1 MENTIKLK
9 YIWGILLLAL
19 HFVFVKGQPIC
30 VARQYTV
37 RDGLIQSNPAQI
49 LQSHNGFI
57 WVSTWNGVS
66 RFDGRDFETFQF
78 DSLLNQHM
86 QRLENTADGNLWMIA
101 YDRHSL
107 YLYDIRENKLINVLK
122 QYEQHFNTP
131 LQIENLYP
139 LSKGI
144 TWVTLNNGGCFRISD
159 KECTVSS
166 GIQYITAIDDVELGK
181 VSRVFEDKQGE
192 EWVFSDKGVSIF
204 GKRTISSYPF
214 SMFETMDNLVFLAS
228 QNGRLAYYDVNTMQF
243 NIVPFQEKIQHI
255 NGIKVLK
262 DNQLAVLSDKGLYL
276 CHFPEL
282 AMEKYDF
289 SLPGHDDAAVRKVYQ
304 DSKGFLWIFTGLPG
318 IIRLDPETGV
328 KQYLNTPSGYM
339 ASSPENELFIYEDPN
354 GVVWTIPYKGIFSYY
369 DEKSRELKVY
379 FTPGRNHIPYSPIIK
394 TTYVDKQ
401 NNLWIKSQ
409 RSFIKMFFPPS
420 PYTYRELDNY
430 FDTKSFLF
438 DSDEHLWIAT
448 KKGII
453 RIMDSQKNLLGYLSP
468 DGELAQ
474 TETVFAEGGI
484 YVMLKDQAQ
493 TIWLGS
499 KENGLFRLVPR
510 NRPYHYEVYH
520 YMNNPSDPYS
530 ISDNKISCI
539 DEDHNGR
546 IWIGTYGGGLNL
558 VEEKEDGAIRFI
570 HAENNLSGFPIN
582 RTNSIRCMVE
592 GPGHTMLVGTIEGL
606 ITFSSD
612 FSDYENIRFY
622 LNLPRPQATDG
633 LCSADVMSVL
643 RTTDETIYCYCYGG
657 GLCKLVSSNLLSDE
671 LRFRSFGKETS
682 PLARALI
689 EDKNHNIWIGSETD
703 ITLFDVHDQ
712 TFESFGETFFNR
724 SFNYSECLPVTDRQ
738 EGGMLVFSPDSI
750 VKQTYEAP
758 IVVTGIKYSEDNL
771 SHVLS
776 DADYLEIPTRR
787 RNFTISFAALDYTN
801 SLDIEYAYK
810 LDDNQ
815 WYYIGK
821 KNSVSFVSLPA
832 GKYQFQIKATNGD
845 GIWMNTVKTVTLQV
859 LPTFWE
865 TGWAK
870 AFYIVVVL
878 VISLAI
884 GYIFFYIYY
893 LKHKVNMEQ
902 RLAEIKV
909 RSFIDISHELRTPL
923 TLISGPVSEVLSQEP
938 LTSRTRHHLQ
948 LVQKNINRMLL
959 LINQV
964 LDFRKIQNKKMGL
977 TIEYRDIIIM
987 LHNIMD
993 NFRLLAT
1000 EKNINF
1006 SLQTTLPSV
1015 FLWID
1020 SDKFEKIIFNL
1031 LSNAFK
1037 YTPDNKSIT
1046 LIVMESGQFV
1056 SIAVKDEGIGIPK
1069 DKVPSIFERFTTVS
1083 KENDMQPSSGIGL
1096 SLVNELVKMLHGEI
1110 QVESEV
1116 KKGSVFKLV
1125 LHKGKEIYAQDKNVE
1140 YILNDT
1146 SEEQETVL
1154 AEPEQNDEISLP
1166 DMPPATKETLVKV
1179 MVVEDNAE
1187 LRQFICEILSGT
1199 YRVVGVADGVMALEK
1214 IEEEIPDF
1222 IITDIMMPRMDGI
1235 ELIRHIK
1242 ENVNTC
1248 DIPLIILSAK
1258 SSVEDRIQCLQLG
1271 IDDYIPKPF
1280 SSDYLK
1286 SRIENLIRQRKV
1298 LQSAFL
1304 SKYGAQPKKEPLEA
1318 VAYPVSQIVP
1328 LDELFMQKLVGFME
1342 ENYSNPGLRV
1352 NDLAEFMN
1360 MSRSVF
1366 NRKVNGIMG
1375 ISPIE
1380 YIKNYR
1386 LNKAKSF
1393 IQSGMS
1399 FSEVAFAVGFS
1410 DPGYF
1415 GKAFKKAFNQTLT
1428 EYKNNN

>member
-107 YLYDIRENKLINVLK
+107 YLYDIHENKLINVLK

-276 CHFPEL
+276 CRFPEL

-539 DEDHNGR
+539 DEDHNGS

-570 HAENNLSGFPIN
+570 HAENKLSGFPIN

-622 LNLPRPQATDG
+622 LNLPRPQAADG

-724 SFNYSECLPVTDRQ
+724 SFNYSECLPVADRQ
-738 EGGMLVFSPDSI
+738 GDILMGTEGGMLVFSPDSI

-845 GIWMNTVKTVTLQV
+845 GIWMNSVKTVTLQV

-964 LDFRKIQNKKMGL
+964 LDFRKIQNKKW
-977 TIEYRDIIIM
+977 
-987 LHNIMD
+987 
-993 NFRLLAT
+993 A
-1000 EKNINF
+1000 
-1006 SLQTTLPSV
+1006 
-1015 FLWID
+1015 
-1020 SDKFEKIIFNL
+1020 
-1031 LSNAFK
+1031 
-1037 YTPDNKSIT
+1037 
-1046 LIVMESGQFV
+1046 
-1056 SIAVKDEGIGIPK
+1056 
-1069 DKVPSIFERFTTVS
+1069 
-1083 KENDMQPSSGIGL
+1083 
-1096 SLVNELVKMLHGEI
+1096 
-1110 QVESEV
+1110 
-1116 KKGSVFKLV
+1116 
-1125 LHKGKEIYAQDKNVE
+1125 
-1140 YILNDT
+1140 
-1146 SEEQETVL
+1146 
-1154 AEPEQNDEISLP
+1154 
-1166 DMPPATKETLVKV
+1166 
-1179 MVVEDNAE
+1179 
-1187 LRQFICEILSGT
+1187 
-1199 YRVVGVADGVMALEK
+1199 
-1214 IEEEIPDF
+1214 
-1222 IITDIMMPRMDGI
+1222 
-1235 ELIRHIK
+1235 
-1242 ENVNTC
+1242 
-1248 DIPLIILSAK
+1248 
-1258 SSVEDRIQCLQLG
+1258 
-1271 IDDYIPKPF
+1271 
-1280 SSDYLK
+1280 
-1286 SRIENLIRQRKV
+1286 
-1298 LQSAFL
+1298 
-1304 SKYGAQPKKEPLEA
+1304 
-1318 VAYPVSQIVP
+1318 
-1328 LDELFMQKLVGFME
+1328 
-1342 ENYSNPGLRV
+1342 
-1352 NDLAEFMN
+1352 
-1360 MSRSVF
+1360 
-1366 NRKVNGIMG
+1366 
-1375 ISPIE
+1375 
-1380 YIKNYR
+1380 
-1386 LNKAKSF
+1386 
-1393 IQSGMS
+1393 
-1399 FSEVAFAVGFS
+1399 
-1410 DPGYF
+1410 
-1415 GKAFKKAFNQTLT
+1415 
-1428 EYKNNN
+1428 

>member
-1 MENTIKLK
+1 MF
-9 YIWGILLLAL
+9 LLL
-19 HFVFVKGQPIC
+19 HWGFVKAQPIC

-276 CHFPEL
+276 CRFPEL

-570 HAENNLSGFPIN
+570 HAENKLSGFPIN

-738 EGGMLVFSPDSI
+738 GDILMGTEGGMLVFSPDSI

-870 AFYIVVVL
+870 AFYLVVVL

-884 GYIFFYIYY
+884 GY
-893 LKHKVNMEQ
+893 
-902 RLAEIKV
+902 
-909 RSFIDISHELRTPL
+909 
-923 TLISGPVSEVLSQEP
+923 
-938 LTSRTRHHLQ
+938 
-948 LVQKNINRMLL
+948 
-959 LINQV
+959 
-964 LDFRKIQNKKMGL
+964 
-977 TIEYRDIIIM
+977 
-987 LHNIMD
+987 
-993 NFRLLAT
+993 
-1000 EKNINF
+1000 
-1006 SLQTTLPSV
+1006 V
-1015 FLWID
+1015 F
-1020 SDKFEKIIFNL
+1020 
-1031 LSNAFK
+1031 
-1037 YTPDNKSIT
+1037 
-1046 LIVMESGQFV
+1046 
-1056 SIAVKDEGIGIPK
+1056 
-1069 DKVPSIFERFTTVS
+1069 SIFT
-1083 KENDMQPSSGIGL
+1083 I
-1096 SLVNELVKMLHGEI
+1096 
-1110 QVESEV
+1110 
-1116 KKGSVFKLV
+1116 
-1125 LHKGKEIYAQDKNVE
+1125 
-1140 YILNDT
+1140 
-1146 SEEQETVL
+1146 
-1154 AEPEQNDEISLP
+1154 
-1166 DMPPATKETLVKV
+1166 
-1179 MVVEDNAE
+1179 
-1187 LRQFICEILSGT
+1187 
-1199 YRVVGVADGVMALEK
+1199 
-1214 IEEEIPDF
+1214 
-1222 IITDIMMPRMDGI
+1222 
-1235 ELIRHIK
+1235 
-1242 ENVNTC
+1242 
-1248 DIPLIILSAK
+1248 
-1258 SSVEDRIQCLQLG
+1258 
-1271 IDDYIPKPF
+1271 
-1280 SSDYLK
+1280 
-1286 SRIENLIRQRKV
+1286 
-1298 LQSAFL
+1298 
-1304 SKYGAQPKKEPLEA
+1304 
-1318 VAYPVSQIVP
+1318 
-1328 LDELFMQKLVGFME
+1328 
-1342 ENYSNPGLRV
+1342 
-1352 NDLAEFMN
+1352 
-1360 MSRSVF
+1360 
-1366 NRKVNGIMG
+1366 
-1375 ISPIE
+1375 
-1380 YIKNYR
+1380 
-1386 LNKAKSF
+1386 
-1393 IQSGMS
+1393 
-1399 FSEVAFAVGFS
+1399 
-1410 DPGYF
+1410 
-1415 GKAFKKAFNQTLT
+1415 
-1428 EYKNNN
+1428 

>member
-1 MENTIKLK
+1 MRNTIKLK
-9 YIWGILLLAL
+9 YIWCTLFLLL
-19 HFVFVKGQPIC
+19 HWGFVKAQPIC

-276 CHFPEL
+276 CRFPEL

-289 SLPGHDDAAVRKVYQ
+289 SLPGRDDAAVRKVYQ

-570 HAENNLSGFPIN
+570 HAENKLSGFPIN

-622 LNLPRPQATDG
+622 LNLPRPQVADG

-643 RTTDETIYCYCYGG
+643 RATDETIYCYCYGG

-738 EGGMLVFSPDSI
+738 GDILMGTEGGMLVFSPDSI

-870 AFYIVVVL
+870 AFYLVVVL

-884 GYIFFYIYY
+884 GYVFFYIYY

-977 TIEYRDIIIM
+977 TIEYRDI
-987 LHNIMD
+987 
-993 NFRLLAT
+993 
-1000 EKNINF
+1000 
-1006 SLQTTLPSV
+1006 PV
-1015 FLWID
+1015 
-1020 SDKFEKIIFNL
+1020 
-1031 LSNAFK
+1031 
-1037 YTPDNKSIT
+1037 
-1046 LIVMESGQFV
+1046 G
-1056 SIAVKDEGIGIPK
+1056 GI
-1069 DKVPSIFERFTTVS
+1069 
-1083 KENDMQPSSGIGL
+1083 
-1096 SLVNELVKMLHGEI
+1096 
-1110 QVESEV
+1110 
-1116 KKGSVFKLV
+1116 
-1125 LHKGKEIYAQDKNVE
+1125 
-1140 YILNDT
+1140 
-1146 SEEQETVL
+1146 
-1154 AEPEQNDEISLP
+1154 
-1166 DMPPATKETLVKV
+1166 
-1179 MVVEDNAE
+1179 
-1187 LRQFICEILSGT
+1187 
-1199 YRVVGVADGVMALEK
+1199 
-1214 IEEEIPDF
+1214 
-1222 IITDIMMPRMDGI
+1222 
-1235 ELIRHIK
+1235 
-1242 ENVNTC
+1242 
-1248 DIPLIILSAK
+1248 
-1258 SSVEDRIQCLQLG
+1258 
-1271 IDDYIPKPF
+1271 KP
-1280 SSDYLK
+1280 
-1286 SRIENLIRQRKV
+1286 V
-1298 LQSAFL
+1298 H
-1304 SKYGAQPKKEPLEA
+1304 
-1318 VAYPVSQIVP
+1318 
-1328 LDELFMQKLVGFME
+1328 
-1342 ENYSNPGLRV
+1342 
-1352 NDLAEFMN
+1352 
-1360 MSRSVF
+1360 
-1366 NRKVNGIMG
+1366 
-1375 ISPIE
+1375 
-1380 YIKNYR
+1380 
-1386 LNKAKSF
+1386 
-1393 IQSGMS
+1393 
-1399 FSEVAFAVGFS
+1399 
-1410 DPGYF
+1410 
-1415 GKAFKKAFNQTLT
+1415 T
-1428 EYKNNN
+1428 